1 MWGGGM
7 WPEGEPVSGGGMW
20 PEAEPIGGGMWPEA
34 EPMGGGMWPEGE
46 PIGGGMW
53 PEAEP
58 RDASLCADCVATCM
72 LNFAEK
78 GPEMQPHHSGPPEC
92 LHDCYFAC
100 TNQPPPLDPATCG
113 CRTFTNPRA
122 NPTAPTALTLA
133 SCALPQLLRATSPLA
148 L

>member
-7 WPEGEPVSGGGMW
+7 WPEAEPTSGGGMW
-20 PEAEPIGGGMWPEA
+20 PEGEPIGGGMWPEA
-34 EPMGGGMWPEGE
+34 EPMGGGMWPE
-46 PIGGGMW
+46 
-53 PEAEP
+53 AEP
-58 RDASLCADCVATCM
+58 RDECGGCVATCM
-72 LNFAEK
+72 LNFAEAPAPAPA
-78 GPEMQPHHSGPPEC
+78 GPYHSGPPEC

-100 TNQPPPLDPATCG
+100 TAQPPPLDPATCG
-113 CRTFTNPRA
+113 CRTPTNPRA